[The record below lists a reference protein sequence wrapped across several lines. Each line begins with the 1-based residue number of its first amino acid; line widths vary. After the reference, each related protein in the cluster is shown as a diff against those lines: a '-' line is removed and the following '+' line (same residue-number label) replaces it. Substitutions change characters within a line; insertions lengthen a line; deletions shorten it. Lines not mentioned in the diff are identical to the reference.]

1 MAGNQKH
8 KSKAMLWLLIFIV
21 LAGLSVLIYQW
32 TETDKPNSVI
42 ETQDEV
48 PRVTASEAYK
58 AINGGAA
65 VLLDVRAEGY
75 FKDNHAVGAI
85 NIPLAELESR
95 LSDLDPETWY
105 IPYCT

>member
-1 MAGNQKH
+1 MAGKQKH
-8 KSKAMLWLLIFIV
+8 KSISVLWFFIFVV

-32 TETDKPNSVI
+32 IETDKANPVI

-58 AINGGAA
+58 AINSDVA

-75 FKDNHAVGAI
+75 FKDKHAVGAI

-105 IPYCT
+105 ITYCT